1 MQMTV
6 ESIDNETRK
15 IHLKPKQKTEEDI
28 RFENLL
34 KDVNRILFYLSN
46 VEVQKAQ
53 MQGHECPITQPVEV
67 VYHIKDE
74 YVFRDDLE
82 AEYGM
87 NKQNLKE
94 SIDLVLDKN
103 QKNIVVIDDPNNGS
117 QEITI
122 DPIDK

>member
-1 MQMTV
+1 MTV

-53 MQGHECPITQPVEV
+53 M
-67 VYHIKDE
+67 
-74 YVFRDDLE
+74 
-82 AEYGM
+82 
-87 NKQNLKE
+87 
-94 SIDLVLDKN
+94 
-103 QKNIVVIDDPNNGS
+103 
-117 QEITI
+117 
-122 DPIDK
+122 

>member
-1 MQMTV
+1 
-6 ESIDNETRK
+6 
-15 IHLKPKQKTEEDI
+15 
-28 RFENLL
+28 
-34 KDVNRILFYLSN
+34 
-46 VEVQKAQ
+46 
-53 MQGHECPITQPVEV
+53 
-67 VYHIKDE
+67 
-74 YVFRDDLE
+74 VFRDDLE